1 MPVKAATLYQF
12 SLCPFCSKVRSGLEL
27 KGIRYQM
34 IDVNP
39 RTKAELPALP
49 SEAPR
54 KVPVLVVDGET
65 IWDSTEILRFLDR
78 AYPLTPRFRPED
90 PALQQRAD
98 EIEEWVDSELIRSLP
113 TVLYGTWGEA
123 SRAAGVVAKSSN
135 FTRAQGLGVM
145 IGGSVV
151 MHFVAKRLLK
161 QSGHTDGHVWVAQ
174 GLDRIE
180 QWLGDQPFVCGESMT
195 VADVAIH
202 GALSCVQDFPI
213 YASILARP
221 RLRAWLSRMEEQK
234 RLAQRP
240 AAGAQPLV
248 ASA

>member
-1 MPVKAATLYQF
+1 VKAATLYQF

-49 SEAPR
+49 SAAPR
-54 KVPVLVVDGET
+54 KVPVLDVQGE
-65 IWDSTEILRFLDR
+65 IVWDSTEILHFLDR
-78 AYPLTPRFRPED
+78 AYPQTPRFRPED
-90 PALQQRAD
+90 PALQKRAD
-98 EIEEWVDSELIRSLP
+98 EIEEWVDSELIRAIP

-123 SRAAGVVAKSSN
+123 GKAAAVVAKSSN
-135 FTRAQGLGVM
+135 FTRVQGLGVM

-161 QSGHTDGHVWVAQ
+161 QSGRSDGHAWVAES
-174 GLDRIE
+174 LDRIE
-180 QWLGDQPFVCGESMT
+180 SWLGDQPFVCGDT
-195 VADVAIH
+195 LTIADVAIH
-202 GALSCVQDFPI
+202 GAFSCVQEFPI
-213 YASILARP
+213 YASIEARP
-221 RLRAWLSRMEEQK
+221 RLRAWLQRMEEQK
-234 RLAQRP
+234 RL